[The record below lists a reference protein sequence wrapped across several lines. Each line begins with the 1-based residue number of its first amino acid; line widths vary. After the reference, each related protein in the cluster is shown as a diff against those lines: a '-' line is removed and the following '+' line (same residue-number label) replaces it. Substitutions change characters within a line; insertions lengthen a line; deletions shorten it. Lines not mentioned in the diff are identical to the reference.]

1 MFWTPLKAG
10 LAVLLLIVALTAA
23 VFGIKWATA
32 DVRGAGD
39 ARERV
44 HADGGYRIAAYD
56 KFFDDCAAI
65 QAVEDKL
72 ATARDRATD
81 EAYTPAMKGAN
92 VAALENQRADLIR
105 AYNADASKADTKAN
119 FIASDLPAQ
128 IDPTQENTSCSA
140 PTPAP

>member
-10 LAVLLLIVALTAA
+10 VAVVLLIVALMAV

-56 KFFDDCAAI
+56 KFYDDCAAI
-65 QAVEDKL
+65 QALEDKL
-72 ATARDRATD
+72 TTARDRPAD
-81 EAYTPAMKGAN
+81 ETYSDAIKGAN
-92 VAALENQRADLIR
+92 VAALANQRAELVR
-105 AYNADASKADTKAN
+105 AYNADARKADTKAN

-128 IDPTQENTSCSA
+128 IDPTQENTTCSA